1 MKKLNKIAMFLLLVI
16 CGVGFTACGGGKDND
31 GKIEI
36 EYWHANGAALTT
48 VLEEI
53 KTDFEAKNSNYTVK
67 LVSYGDYDTLRDTI
81 TSAIAGG
88 IAPTAAQTYPDHISL
103 YLEGEALQ
111 SLDKYINNPTYGM
124 SAAEQAQ
131 FIEGFWAEGVIY
143 DQAGTRYGMPFN
155 KSTEL
160 MYYNADIFA
169 KYEWDVPQTWDEV
182 IEICEKF
189 KQTEE
194 YAQANT
200 ANPGKVF
207 GLGYDS
213 EANLFITFT
222 QQYGA
227 VYTSF
232 GADGKGVYNAFGGV
246 DEDVLKS
253 KEAMTWYKDQFVKG
267 NIATSTAFG
276 TDYCSDAFKAG
287 QCIMTI
293 GSSAGATYN
302 DGQQSAGVK
311 FTTGVAAVPQKDLE
325 NGQVIQQG
333 TNVSLFKCAN
343 ADEELGGWL
352 WLKHMV
358 SYESALKWAL
368 ETSYFPI
375 RKDVLASE
383 EYQNHIKGNIVA
395 DDGSVVQGVQ
405 TLAAKA
411 KEAGLAQSDWF
422 YTNVA
427 FPGSSKARDNAET
440 IVQQILYGEGVSVDA
455 AYTAAYNS
463 IMND

>member
-1 MKKLNKIAMFLLLVI
+1 
-16 CGVGFTACGGGKDND
+16 
-31 GKIEI
+31 
-36 EYWHANGAALTT
+36 
-48 VLEEI
+48 
-53 KTDFEAKNSNYTVK
+53 
-67 LVSYGDYDTLRDTI
+67 
-81 TSAIAGG
+81 
-88 IAPTAAQTYPDHISL
+88 
-103 YLEGEALQ
+103 
-111 SLDKYINNPTYGM
+111 
-124 SAAEQAQ
+124 
-131 FIEGFWAEGVIY
+131 
-143 DQAGTRYGMPFN
+143 
-155 KSTEL
+155 
-160 MYYNADIFA
+160 
-169 KYEWDVPQTWDEV
+169 
-182 IEICEKF
+182 
-189 KQTEE
+189 
-194 YAQANT
+194 
-200 ANPGKVF
+200 
-207 GLGYDS
+207 
-213 EANLFITFT
+213 
-222 QQYGA
+222 
-227 VYTSF
+227 
-232 GADGKGVYNAFGGV
+232 
-246 DEDVLKS
+246 
-253 KEAMTWYKDQFVKG
+253 MTWYKDQFVKG